1 MRRTELSLRYS
12 LIFRYLLL
20 ALIFQCFMSCEN
32 DMQQVRK
39 VRSGENIA
47 VMTGRDIHV
56 EFSDS
61 GFVEAV
67 LTGPVV
73 RVYEGDDPQTEFPEG
88 FHVKFFDKNQQV
100 QSELSARYG
109 INHQLSKIMEAKGD
123 VLVINHE
130 KQQQLNTEQLTW
142 NQLTRSIQSD
152 AFVKVTTKSQV
163 LYGKGMT
170 ADESL
175 DKIRIGTVSG
185 HMSVKQDSL

>member
-1 MRRTELSLRYS
+1 
-12 LIFRYLLL
+12 
-20 ALIFQCFMSCEN
+20 
-32 DMQQVRK
+32 
-39 VRSGENIA
+39 
-47 VMTGRDIHV
+47 MTGRDIHV

-67 LTGPVV
+67 LTSPFV
-73 RVYEGDDPQTEFPEG
+73 RVYEGDNPQTEFPEG

-123 VLVINHE
+123 VVVINHE
-130 KQQQLNTEQLTW
+130 KQQQLNTEQLIW

-185 HMSVKQDSL
+185 HMVVKQDSL